1 MLIYRSVKMND
12 NTSNSKTSTEL
23 IKTEKVLTNG
33 NDIHKEKSTKSTP
46 TKNNTPEKTVNC
58 YW

>member
-1 MLIYRSVKMND
+1 MND
-12 NTSNSKTSTEL
+12 NISDSKTSTES
-23 IKTEKVLTNG
+23 IKIEKVLKNG

-46 TKNNTPEKTVNC
+46 TKNKTPEKTVNC